1 VQRVLSGAVPKDLK
15 IETVDS
21 VELAINLQTA
31 RRLGVTIPPQVLTRA
46 QKVVK

>member
-1 VQRVLSGAVPKDLK
+1 LRSAGFPPSTSSEFSGIAWDLK

-31 RRLGVTIPPQVLTRA
+31 SNLE
-46 QKVVK
+46 

>member
-1 VQRVLSGAVPKDLK
+1 MK

-31 RRLGVTIPPQVLTRA
+31 KQLGVTIPPQVLARA
-46 QKVVK
+46 QKVIK